1 MKTLKEL
8 ADLGAAAALASDRRC
23 YHYMGVSEK
32 SHSWGPDEPAR
43 QAFAQAVRDAV
54 LADML
59 PKSDSG
65 TSVKT
70 VPLDMDDIRATDEFK
85 LFGGCVIQTLSEWDA
100 IYLRLRYGGPVDY
113 SYLAASYLRRQ
124 HGSNEWKPCTK
135 EVTV

>member
-8 ADLGAAAALASDRRC
+8 ADIGAAAAFANNRR
-23 YHYMGVSEK
+23 YHYMSVSEK
-32 SHSWGPDEPAR
+32 SHSWSGEEPAR

-54 LADML
+54 LAGML

-70 VPLDMDDIRATDEFK
+70 VPLDISDIRATDEFK

-100 IYLRLRYGGPVDY
+100 IYLRLSYGGPVDY

-124 HGSNEWKPCTK
+124 HDSDEWKPCTK